1 MATLLA
7 DARGGGVTLT
17 HAHARKLYLFIFI
30 LLDFTPLPSQSN
42 TIGKQPTQ
50 QTELVLLHD
59 AHITHVKGYYFF
71 NYTSKP
77 QNFYIGR
84 PIASNYQ
91 NNNPPRNPIKP
102 TL

>member
-7 DARGGGVTLT
+7 DAGGGGVTLT
-17 HAHARKLYLFIFI
+17 PAHARKLYLFIFK
-30 LLDFTPLPSQSN
+30 LPNFTPLPSQSS
-42 TIGKQPTQ
+42 TTGKPTTLKAQ
-50 QTELVLLHD
+50 DVPLHD

-84 PIASNYQ
+84 PIASKYQ
-91 NNNPPRNPIKP
+91 NNNPPRNPTKP